1 MMRSVVIAIFL
12 MVLGAVVSILNDSGI
27 LPSGY
32 QIDGSSV
39 VNFSNTGV
47 TNLSNSMVESEG
59 VLNGLS
65 LFAGI
70 KAVFSALV
78 SALCIAPMLI
88 SWGVPAFVA
97 IPLQVPIYFIYIH
110 DFLNWKGNRQL
121 N

>member
-27 LPSGY
+27 LPTA
-32 QIDGSSV
+32 IDGSSV
-39 VNFSNTGV
+39 VTFNNSGV
-47 TNLSNSMVESEG
+47 TELSNSMIQSESF
-59 VLNGLS
+59 LNGLS
-65 LFAGI
+65 LFSGI

-88 SWGVPAFVA
+88 SWGVPAYVA